1 MHDAVIVSDLHL
13 GSDMCQ
19 ARLIGELLEQ
29 IEACEIETRQLI
41 LNGDVFDSWDFR
53 RLKKQHWKVLSRLR
67 RLSDRLRIT
76 WINGNHDGPAEI
88 VSHLLGVEVV
98 EEYIFRSGPKRILA
112 LHGHAF
118 DSFISDHPII
128 TWFADGCYQ
137 LLQKLD
143 GRHHLARYAKHASKT
158 YLRCSALIE
167 QRAVEYARKLGC
179 DAVRCGHTHLQIG
192 KPGDIDYY
200 NSGCWTELPCSYLTV
215 ADGEIRVNQVSP
227 IAGILES
234 EAASEFLAL
243 KSA

>member
-13 GSDMCQ
+13 GSEACQ
-19 ARLIGELLEQ
+19 ARLISEFLEQ
-29 IEACEIETRQLI
+29 IEACEIETRELI

-53 RLKKQHWKVLSRLR
+53 RLKKHHWKVLSRLR

-88 VSHLLGVEVV
+88 ISHLLGVEVV

-112 LHGHAF
+112 LHGHVF
-118 DSFISDHPII
+118 DSFISDHPMV
-128 TWFADGCYQ
+128 TWFADFCYH

-143 GRHHLARYAKHASKT
+143 SRHHLARYAKHASKT

-167 QRAVEYARKLGC
+167 QRAVEHARKLGC
-179 DAVRCGHTHLQIG
+179 DAVCCGHTHMLVG
-192 KPGDIDYY
+192 TPGTIDYY

-215 ADGEIRVNQVSP
+215 VDGEIRVNKVGF
-227 IAGILES
+227 AGEMR
-234 EAASEFLAL
+234 ETGAATEFLAL